1 MKKLHIVQRPP
12 LRVLAAVICAVLTLG
27 LTAASAQVYS
37 PPPTYVVPAYVPYS
51 GNDLGFYFNGDV
63 GPSFMPDF
71 QSSRFGGPPTSF
83 SAHPGVRFDGE
94 PGFNFLA
101 AGPLTLGG
109 EFETGVIYNRL
120 YSINEAGLPIS
131 SRGDFY
137 QVPLLGNLMLRI
149 HTDSLVVPYIGIGG
163 GGDASWA
170 RVLSPGFGFETRSE
184 VDPAAQAMG
193 GVRFQ
198 IAPNVDV
205 GVGYKFLATFPS
217 EGRYFATHAA
227 SFTFTFRF

>member
-1 MKKLHIVQRPP
+1 
-12 LRVLAAVICAVLTLG
+12 
-27 LTAASAQVYS
+27 
-37 PPPTYVVPAYVPYS
+37 
-51 GNDLGFYFNGDV
+51 
-63 GPSFMPDF
+63 
-71 QSSRFGGPPTSF
+71 
-83 SAHPGVRFDGE
+83 
-94 PGFNFLA
+94 LA

-120 YSINEAGLPIS
+120 YSITEPGFPTSN
-131 SRGDFY
+131 RGDFY
-137 QVPLLGNLMLRI
+137 QVPLLGNLILRI

-170 RVLSPGFGFETRSE
+170 RVLLYGDNPRSKYGVPPFGYYAHSDE

-217 EGRYFATHAA
+217 EGKYFATHAA